1 MSNLAF
7 IKYNNLLLLK
17 YSPDNGADWIY
28 DKFDNGDICRV
39 KRTFNFTK
47 DHLFN
52 RDPYSGEEDI
62 ESLGY
67 VIFVLAEI
75 HGEYYKF
82 DRSVLGLD
90 VNLYMHRDIKFK
102 KKMFMAKYNKS
113 IFRVFNKIVNEDIRI
128 GNAVDDIPV
137 EVFKELIDNF
147 PSRTELEKYVKARV
161 SSTIREYVENSED
174 SKAEYEKYM
183 NRYVKSFKGDNL
195 LNTFAKNEER
205 KYKAILFKLKK
216 MLDDEIN
223 YTENQWQKEILQ
235 IIQLIYPKYI
245 RAYDEVQIKD
255 IYHNKKR
262 RLDFLL
268 VDSNGNIDIVEIK
281 KPFDNKIL
289 SRTRYR
295 DNYVPL
301 RELSGS
307 IMQVEKYIFYL
318 NKWGK
323 DGEKK
328 LTEKFSEDLPNDFEI
343 KIINPGAIIIMG
355 RENNLT
361 LAQLEDFEVIKRK
374 YKNVVDII
382 TYDELIKRIK
392 QIIHKYNTLAENVS

>member
-1 MSNLAF
+1 
-7 IKYNNLLLLK
+7 
-17 YSPDNGADWIY
+17 
-28 DKFDNGDICRV
+28 
-39 KRTFNFTK
+39 
-47 DHLFN
+47 
-52 RDPYSGEEDI
+52 
-62 ESLGY
+62 
-67 VIFVLAEI
+67 
-75 HGEYYKF
+75 
-82 DRSVLGLD
+82 
-90 VNLYMHRDIKFK
+90 
-102 KKMFMAKYNKS
+102 
-113 IFRVFNKIVNEDIRI
+113 
-128 GNAVDDIPV
+128 
-137 EVFKELIDNF
+137 
-147 PSRTELEKYVKARV
+147 
-161 SSTIREYVENSED
+161 
-174 SKAEYEKYM
+174 
-183 NRYVKSFKGDNL
+183 
-195 LNTFAKNEER
+195 
-205 KYKAILFKLKK
+205 

-392 QIIHKYNTLAENVS
+392 QIIRRD